1 MCAPADQTEQP
12 SYTLSETKTTK
23 RAEPEGFSSRGEL
36 ETRLCWVGGKIVCN
50 LYQSKNNGVLRT
62 SWRELP
68 RGQSTM
74 CRASKSRSLR
84 EGDRLPA
91 AASLAQ
97 WARMWGVMVRY
108 NLMEVERLD
117 QRPAHAMSAMETP
130 ASNRLWAPP
139 LRMEWP
145 E

>member
-1 MCAPADQTEQP
+1 
-12 SYTLSETKTTK
+12 
-23 RAEPEGFSSRGEL
+23 
-36 ETRLCWVGGKIVCN
+36 
-50 LYQSKNNGVLRT
+50 
-62 SWRELP
+62 
-68 RGQSTM
+68 M

-117 QRPAHAMSAMETP
+117 QRPAHAMYMSAMETP